1 MGGPESHVN
10 TIRLAQYLNKPI
22 YNMLCACLSD
32 TRKHRDKTETDS
44 QSSGAYTEVHV
55 LKGGA
60 KIC

>member
-10 TIRLAQYLNKPI
+10 TIRLAQYLDKPI

-44 QSSGAYTEVHV
+44 DRKSVV
-55 LKGGA
+55 
-60 KIC
+60 